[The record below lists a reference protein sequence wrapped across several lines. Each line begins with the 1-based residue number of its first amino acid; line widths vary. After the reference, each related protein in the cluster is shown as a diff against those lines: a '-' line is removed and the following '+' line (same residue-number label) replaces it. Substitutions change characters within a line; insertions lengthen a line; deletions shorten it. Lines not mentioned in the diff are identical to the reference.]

1 MSTIGIWT
9 DLEGHVGLWVASF
22 PALQPLIRM
31 VSFRLGF
38 RSRLQSYGQKG
49 QYNNGAGG
57 GRSNTGAWSSQ
68 PKSKTR
74 YAGGGVGVKAGDSN
88 SERGLVSSDGENEGG
103 GVEMNSLET
112 GASGTRKDIDVEVRV
127 DRTKPQDEHSARPS
141 TRGSKSW
148 VSL

>member
-9 DLEGHVGLWVASF
+9 DLEGHVGLWAASS
-22 PALQPLIRM
+22 PALQPLIRT

-49 QYNNGAGG
+49 QYNTGAGG
-57 GRSNTGAWSSQ
+57 GRPSFGAWPSQ

-74 YAGGGVGVKAGDSN
+74 YAGGGDVVKAADGN
-88 SERGLVSSDGENEGG
+88 SERGLVSSDGDNDE
-103 GVEMNSLET
+103 
-112 GASGTRKDIDVEVRV
+112 DVEVDSLKPGSSASRKEV
-127 DRTKPQDEHSARPS
+127 GVEFRADKTKARDERSTRPS
-141 TRGSKSW
+141 TRGSRSL